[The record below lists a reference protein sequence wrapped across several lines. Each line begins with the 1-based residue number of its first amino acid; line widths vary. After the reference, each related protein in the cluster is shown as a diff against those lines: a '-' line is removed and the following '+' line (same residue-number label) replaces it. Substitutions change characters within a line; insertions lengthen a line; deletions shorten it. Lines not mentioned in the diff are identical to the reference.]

1 MNVNTKANVQHRPAR
16 QVNQRDKVGESD
28 VDGVACY
35 GLRDPIAWRAAPTVL
50 PDWLSPAQIRL
61 AKARALLSEALREGG
76 SL

>member
-16 QVNQRDKVGESD
+16 QVNQRDKVGEAMLMVSLAMDCVTDCMACGSD
-28 VDGVACY
+28 
-35 GLRDPIAWRAAPTVL
+35 VL

>member
-16 QVNQRDKVGESD
+16 RVNQRDKVGEAMLMVSLAMDCVTDCMACGSD
-28 VDGVACY
+28 
-35 GLRDPIAWRAAPTVL
+35 VL

>member
-16 QVNQRDKVGESD
+16 QVNQRDKVGEAMLMVSLAMDCVTDCMACGSD
-28 VDGVACY
+28 VLA
-35 GLRDPIAWRAAPTVL
+35 
-50 PDWLSPAQIRL
+50 DWLSPAQIRL

>member
-16 QVNQRDKVGESD
+16 QVNQRDKVGEAMLMVSLAMDCVTDCMACGSD
-28 VDGVACY
+28 
-35 GLRDPIAWRAAPTVL
+35 VL

-76 SL
+76 MV

>member
-16 QVNQRDKVGESD
+16 QVSQRDKVGEAMLMVSLAMDCVTDCMACGSD
-28 VDGVACY
+28 
-35 GLRDPIAWRAAPTVL
+35 VL

>member
-16 QVNQRDKVGESD
+16 QVSQRDKVGEAMLMVSLAMDCVTDCMACGSD
-28 VDGVACY
+28 
-35 GLRDPIAWRAAPTVL
+35 VL

-61 AKARALLSEALREGG
+61 AKARALLSETLREGG

>member
-16 QVNQRDKVGESD
+16 QVSQRDKVGEAMLMVSLAMDCVTDCMACGSD
-28 VDGVACY
+28 
-35 GLRDPIAWRAAPTVL
+35 VL

-76 SL
+76 IV

>member
-16 QVNQRDKVGESD
+16 QVNQRDKVGEAMLMVSLAMDCVTDCMACGSD
-28 VDGVACY
+28 
-35 GLRDPIAWRAAPTVL
+35 VL

-61 AKARALLSEALREGG
+61 AKARALLSETLREGG